1 MSRCEWIPLAE
12 RARWLAALDG
22 IEHGCTHRPEYSA
35 AAACVT
41 GHEAGLWHWQDE
53 HGRAACPIG
62 RRAAPGGGFDLVTPL
77 GFGGFAIA
85 GQVADLPADWTRFWQ
100 AQGALAA
107 YVQLSPWLEPEKWR
121 AVLAGFDADLHASRE
136 CWLWDLRPA
145 PESLGAGLHLNHQ
158 RSLRT
163 WQSSASPCWDPG
175 ELRPAF
181 ERLYADF
188 VLRRDPAMPTA
199 SRRRPSKNSPRPR
212 AFYGWAPATAQAAS
226 RRWPSSFIRGATRTC
241 SWWRRRRRVASTRG
255 ACTGWRRSGFVSQA
269 WNGSTW
275 AAASP
280 MATRW
285 RSSSGASGLCR
296 APRSPFGRCW
306 MPTGSSVRAPRQAR
320 TRPVAAGFRR
330 GRPVEGR
337 FQAGA
342 QTSTCL
348 VDDALKAERCRSP

>member
-175 ELRPAF
+175 VLWVGARDGAGSIEAVAIFLHQGRHADLFLVAATPTGREHSRGLYWLAAQRLRESGVEWLNLGGGVTDGDSLAQFKRRFGAVSRTTLALRQVLDADGF
-181 ERLYADF
+181 ERACAAAGTD
-188 VLRRDPAMPTA
+188 
-199 SRRRPSKNSPRPR
+199 
-212 AFYGWAPATAQAAS
+212 AAS
-226 RRWPSSFIRGATRTC
+226 G
-241 SWWRRRRRVASTRG
+241 SWFPPW
-255 ACTGWRRSGFVSQA
+255 
-269 WNGSTW
+269 
-275 AAASP
+275 
-280 MATRW
+280 
-285 RSSSGASGLCR
+285 
-296 APRSPFGRCW
+296 
-306 MPTGSSVRAPRQAR
+306 
-320 TRPVAAGFRR
+320 
-330 GRPVEGR
+330 
-337 FQAGA
+337 QAG
-342 QTSTCL
+342 
-348 VDDALKAERCRSP
+348 

>member
-188 VLRRDPAMPTA
+188 VLRRDLGNAYRFTPAAIEELAAAPGVLWVGARDGAGSIEAVAIFLHQGRHADLFLVAATPTGREH
-199 SRRRPSKNSPRPR
+199 SRGLYWLAAQRLRESGVEWLNLGGGVTDGDSLAQFKRRYGAVSRTTLALRQVLDADGFER
-212 AFYGWAPATAQAAS
+212 ACAAAGTDAAS
-226 RRWPSSFIRGATRTC
+226 G
-241 SWWRRRRRVASTRG
+241 SWFPPW
-255 ACTGWRRSGFVSQA
+255 
-269 WNGSTW
+269 
-275 AAASP
+275 
-280 MATRW
+280 
-285 RSSSGASGLCR
+285 
-296 APRSPFGRCW
+296 
-306 MPTGSSVRAPRQAR
+306 
-320 TRPVAAGFRR
+320 
-330 GRPVEGR
+330 
-337 FQAGA
+337 QAG
-342 QTSTCL
+342 
-348 VDDALKAERCRSP
+348 